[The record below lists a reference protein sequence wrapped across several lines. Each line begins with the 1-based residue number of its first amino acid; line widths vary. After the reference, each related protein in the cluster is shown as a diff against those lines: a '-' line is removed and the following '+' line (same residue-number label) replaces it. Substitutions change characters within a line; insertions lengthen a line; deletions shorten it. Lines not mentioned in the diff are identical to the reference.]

1 MKLKIKQGSTSQL
14 AAVFIQDSS
23 ATDGSGLTGLAY
35 NSSGLTWYWFQS
47 GDASATQVTPATA
60 TVGTWASGGFVEVDA
75 TNMPGVYEIGI
86 PDAAINAAGITY
98 MMLKGATNMAPVLIE
113 IECDEIAYQSAT
125 QVTADLSAAAAQSVR
140 TEIDSNSTQL
150 TAILEDTGTSI
161 PALVGALNDLSSAE
175 VNAACDT
182 AIADAALATAAA
194 LATVDTVVD
203 NIQLWT
209 HRIATKEFGVISNA
223 ASANEQFVSSE
234 LGVTITFAGL
244 DYEGNRTGVT
254 FS

>member
-1 MKLKIKQGSTSQL
+1 MKLKIQQGSTSQL

-125 QVTADLSAAAAQSVR
+125 QVTADLSSAA
-140 TEIDSNSTQL
+140 
-150 TAILEDTGTSI
+150 
-161 PALVGALNDLSSAE
+161 SSS
-175 VNAACDT
+175 VNAELVDVINVDT
-182 AIADAALATAAA
+182 LVAGVTVAEALRRIGAVCSYKISGAGSGTETVTPWDNGAETIVF
-194 LATVDTVVD
+194 TVD
-203 NIQLWT
+203 
-209 HRIATKEFGVISNA
+209 
-223 ASANEQFVSSE
+223 SS
-234 LGVTITFAGL
+234 
-244 DYEGNRTGVT
+244 GNRTSVT
-254 FS
+254 FN